1 MEYLE
6 WGHTKMKEH
15 KLTNMTYVAEG
26 EMSVHQQI
34 MDSYSQGTHE
44 ERHQDEMEHQYDKMK

>member
-1 MEYLE
+1 
-6 WGHTKMKEH
+6 MKEH